1 MEKPSWLPAFNK
13 EKRAAEVQAKLEAG
27 EPIVVN
33 PDYSVG
39 GSFLAVGTLFNAVHL
54 VPLGVG
60 LTFLGAFL
68 TFQTANVKFICGDKD
83 FYVKIGLGQEEDL
96 RDSLEN
102 WAVGGENRWPYD
114 SFTNWTFFPSRKA
127 DSEDA
132 PLPFPILVYF
142 KETHTPEE
150 KWNEGPGQLD
160 KVGGGQ
166 IHFFPCVVDSDELAS
181 IWEAKGCARKE

>member
-1 MEKPSWLPAFNK
+1 M
-13 EKRAAEVQAKLEAG
+13 
-27 EPIVVN
+27 
-33 PDYSVG
+33 
-39 GSFLAVGTLFNAVHL
+39 
-54 VPLGVG
+54 
-60 LTFLGAFL
+60 
-68 TFQTANVKFICGDKD
+68 KFICGDKD

-114 SFTNWTFFPSRKA
+114 SFTNWTFFPSRMA